1 MEKDEEYTFKPKLN
15 KGDIKSIFNKSK
27 SIEKDKVNEIFINRY
42 NKAREFYMTKKIK
55 QLSNKD
61 ESYSTMLNEYN
72 YFTSKHRKNKKFNF
86 SMNNYINTE
95 TNKNNKL
102 INIEN
107 SIVQRLR
114 NELLDINLN
123 EDEKL

>member
-1 MEKDEEYTFKPKLN
+1 
-15 KGDIKSIFNKSK
+15 
-27 SIEKDKVNEIFINRY
+27 
-42 NKAREFYMTKKIK
+42 
-55 QLSNKD
+55 
-61 ESYSTMLNEYN
+61 MLNEYN

>member
-1 MEKDEEYTFKPKLN
+1 
-15 KGDIKSIFNKSK
+15 
-27 SIEKDKVNEIFINRY
+27 
-42 NKAREFYMTKKIK
+42 
-55 QLSNKD
+55 
-61 ESYSTMLNEYN
+61 
-72 YFTSKHRKNKKFNF
+72 
-86 SMNNYINTE
+86 MNNYINTE